1 MSILSTTQYTR
12 LTITLFGVDYLSIKN
27 VKKVILL
34 HLTQKG
40 RLQTVWLNIVPAYEI
55 KYYQI

>member
-1 MSILSTTQYTR
+1 MSILSTTRYTKV
-12 LTITLFGVDYLSIKN
+12 TITLFGVDYLSIKI

-40 RLQTVWLNIVPAYEI
+40 RLQTV
-55 KYYQI
+55 